1 MLQRVGRRRYCCRFP
16 ESGLLGPNVRYSGNP
31 DPVGDVAMAEESE
44 KRRVFAENI
53 GASLVVRLRAKML
66 DDKDLNQLTE
76 LVEPA
81 GPSSGIS
88 VIVLDMSRVQILS
101 SLALGIL
108 VALTEK
114 CQKQKQQLKLAEVVP
129 PVLDVIKLTH
139 LDRVLHLSDTVDVA
153 IDSRPDS
160 PAIPRHSHLSRGPC
174 LHGPQSFYCSQETI
188 TIVSRPINPLGGR
201 KT

>member
-1 MLQRVGRRRYCCRFP
+1 
-16 ESGLLGPNVRYSGNP
+16 
-31 DPVGDVAMAEESE
+31 MAEESD
-44 KRRVFAENI
+44 KRRVFADKI

-76 LVEPA
+76 IVEPA
-81 GPSSGIS
+81 GPSSG
-88 VIVLDMSRVQILS
+88 VTAIVLDMSRVQILS

-114 CQKQKQQLKLAEVVP
+114 CQKRKQQLKLAETLP

-153 IDSRPDS
+153 
-160 PAIPRHSHLSRGPC
+160 L
-174 LHGPQSFYCSQETI
+174 E
-188 TIVSRPINPLGGR
+188 
-201 KT
+201 